1 MSIFSKL
8 TNTKIL
14 KAVKQHKTKQQVAFS
29 GATFRLVIVIQQNQ
43 WKAENKEVMFTC
55 VERILY
61 TTPPA
66 NQRPVSQLTNQ
77 PTKQKSNQTKKT
89 F

>member
-1 MSIFSKL
+1 ME
-8 TNTKIL
+8 
-14 KAVKQHKTKQQVAFS
+14 QH
-29 GATFRLVIVIQQNQ
+29 LIIVIQQNQ

-61 TTPPA
+61 TMPPA

-77 PTKQKSNQTKKT
+77 PTKQKSNQTKKNLLRKKT
-89 F
+89 KAFFNPTKTEQLFDSRYTDY